1 MENNIE
7 RDIFELRNFELEE
20 IDEYIVTLKNK
31 EDLESFYDDMETHGG
46 TECVPDRCVECAAR
60 RTISRNT
67 HYYLNQEE
75 VENLKKDD
83 RVLDIIPKKLK
94 DSIVI
99 VPLGWTQSSSNWDK
113 TDTVV
118 NTHRN
123 WGLRRCIDGTQ
134 TSNWGSNG
142 TTSISGSVTTT
153 SSGKNVD
160 VVIAD
165 GFINPD
171 HPEMAKNEDGT
182 GGTRVVQFNWHS
194 LTSYL
199 GFGSNGTY
207 NYPATYT
214 NYGDDHGMHVAG
226 TAVGNSQGWARD
238 ANVYNLYVYGDG
250 QTAGNNPF
258 DYVRAFHLTKAINPE
273 TGLRNPTI
281 MNNSW
286 GASLSLQ
293 KSSISSVIWR
303 GTTYSGSPTNAQ
315 LISYGLIYGNATIIS
330 IRYWSAADEADVQD
344 AIDDGVII
352 VGAAGN
358 EYTKI
363 DVPGGQD
370 YNNRVVLGSNQYYY
384 HRGSVFTSAGNAICV
399 GAVSNLVNESKADF
413 SNSGPR
419 ITIYSPGESI
429 LSSVHN
435 GQATDFR
442 NSNYEIDKY
451 PGTSMASPQVC
462 GVIACALEQYPRMTH
477 AEAVEYIQTA
487 AKINQMT
494 TTSGGY
500 TDVTDLQGS
509 TNRYLFYK
517 KDRPETGIT
526 QPKDIAKTRPASGQ
540 VYPRKPVLHYKK

>member
-1 MENNIE
+1 
-7 RDIFELRNFELEE
+7 
-20 IDEYIVTLKNK
+20 
-31 EDLESFYDDMETHGG
+31 
-46 TECVPDRCVECAAR
+46 
-60 RTISRNT
+60 
-67 HYYLNQEE
+67 
-75 VENLKKDD
+75 
-83 RVLDIIPKKLK
+83 
-94 DSIVI
+94 
-99 VPLGWTQSSSNWDK
+99 
-113 TDTVV
+113 
-118 NTHRN
+118 
-123 WGLRRCIDGTQ
+123 
-134 TSNWGSNG
+134 
-142 TTSISGSVTTT
+142 
-153 SSGKNVD
+153 
-160 VVIAD
+160 
-165 GFINPD
+165 
-171 HPEMAKNEDGT
+171 
-182 GGTRVVQFNWHS
+182 
-194 LTSYL
+194 
-199 GFGSNGTY
+199 
-207 NYPATYT
+207 
-214 NYGDDHGMHVAG
+214 
-226 TAVGNSQGWARD
+226 
-238 ANVYNLYVYGDG
+238 
-250 QTAGNNPF
+250 
-258 DYVRAFHLTKAINPE
+258 
-273 TGLRNPTI
+273 

-315 LISYGLIYGNATIIS
+315 LNSYGLIYGNATIIS

-435 GQATDFR
+435 GEATDFR

-526 QPKDIAKTRPASGQ
+526 QPKDIAKTRAASGQ